1 MVRTEVTMNK
11 IFVGLFFVFID
22 VNISLGNAA
31 ISLIP
36 DFIGYLLIY
45 FGLKQ
50 MEKES
55 YWFGRTKSLA
65 VVLFIYSAFGFF
77 SDLTGLIPTVVSG
90 RAAVIL
96 LGYLSTIAGLYIAW
110 SIIRGIKDMEEE
122 KEHNFFGRRS
132 MASWKMI
139 ALFQLISPIFGI
151 IGQFANSYLAR
162 ILNQWSMLLSI
173 AGVIASILFLMD
185 FKYSRDAYVIYLR
198 EQEKQK

>member
-1 MVRTEVTMNK
+1 MEVTMNK
-11 IFVGLFFVFID
+11 IFIGLFFVFID
-22 VNISLGNAA
+22 VNVSLGGSA

-45 FGLKQ
+45 SGLKQ
-50 MEKES
+50 MQKES
-55 YWFGRTKSLA
+55 YWFGRTKSLTI
-65 VVLFIYSAFGFF
+65 VLFIYSAFGFF

-96 LGYLSTIAGLYIAW
+96 LGYLSTVAGLYIAW
-110 SIIRGIKDMEEE
+110 SIIKGIKDMEQE

-151 IGQFANSYLAR
+151 IGQFANAYFAQVFS
-162 ILNQWSMLLSI
+162 QWSMLLSI
-173 AGVIASILFLMD
+173 AGVIASIVFLMD
-185 FKYSRDAYVIYLR
+185 FKYSRDAYIIYLR
-198 EQEKQK
+198 EQQRLK

>member
-1 MVRTEVTMNK
+1 MNK
-11 IFVGLFFVFID
+11 IFIGLFFVFID
-22 VNISLGNAA
+22 VNVSLGGSA

-45 FGLKQ
+45 SGLKQ
-50 MEKES
+50 MQKES
-55 YWFGRTKSLA
+55 YWFGRTKSLTI
-65 VVLFIYSAFGFF
+65 VLFIYSAFGFF

-96 LGYLSTIAGLYIAW
+96 LGYLSTVAGLYIAW
-110 SIIRGIKDMEEE
+110 SIIKGIKDMEQE

-151 IGQFANSYLAR
+151 IGQFANAYFAQVFS
-162 ILNQWSMLLSI
+162 QWSMLLSI
-173 AGVIASILFLMD
+173 AGVIASIVFLMD
-185 FKYSRDAYVIYLR
+185 FKYSRDAYIIYLR
-198 EQEKQK
+198 EQQRLK

>member
-1 MVRTEVTMNK
+1 MEVTMNK
-11 IFVGLFFVFID
+11 IFIGLFFVFID
-22 VNISLGNAA
+22 VNVSLGSSA

-45 FGLKQ
+45 SGLKQ
-50 MEKES
+50 MQKES
-55 YWFGRTKSLA
+55 YWFGRTKSLTI
-65 VVLFIYSAFGFF
+65 VLFIYSAFGFF

-96 LGYLSTIAGLYIAW
+96 LGYLSTVAGLYIAW
-110 SIIRGIKDMEEE
+110 SIIKGIKDMEQE

-151 IGQFANSYLAR
+151 IGQFANAYFAQVFS
-162 ILNQWSMLLSI
+162 QWSMLLSI
-173 AGVIASILFLMD
+173 AGVIASIVFLMD
-185 FKYSRDAYVIYLR
+185 FKYSRDAYIIYLR
-198 EQEKQK
+198 EQQRLK